1 MIRPACATHNN
12 LEVIIRM
19 AVSLRLR
26 RLEYQLLISAY
37 GIAKFLG
44 PLIDT
49 VFHSPLRSQ
58 RVAEDVSSQMDK
70 HNLVGQLCA
79 VVGERYVLIEKEDVI
94 VYEQD
99 GSIFQVMPEIVVLP
113 GNVEQVAAVVKAAKQ
128 AGVPIIPRGSGTGL
142 AGGAVPAEGGIV
154 LSLARLDRI
163 LRIDLENGLAIV
175 EPGVI
180 NLDITKAVAND
191 GFFYAPDPSSQAA
204 CSIGG
209 NVANNSGGPHTL
221 AYGVTTNHVL
231 GLEIV
236 LDDGQIVWLGG
247 AVPDAPGYDLRGVF
261 VGSEGTMGVVTKVIV
276 KLMRNRESVRTLL
289 AIYDRMDDATRAVV
303 EITGAGIIPAALEI
317 MDRTT
322 IEAVESSAP
331 LGFPRDAEAV
341 LLVEVEGLR
350 EQTERSMQL
359 AHAICEQSGARE
371 VRVARDE
378 TERQRLWKGRKGAF
392 GAMGA
397 LAPNYYVNDGVVPRS
412 QLPEIM
418 RRVAAISKQFDLR
431 IANVFHAGD
440 GNLHPNILF
449 DMRTPG
455 ELDRV
460 IEAGAAILS
469 ACVELGGS
477 ITGEHGVGIE
487 KKAYIGLLFN
497 DADLEAMTRVRTAL
511 DPDGRFNPAK
521 LFPSPAGCGEAR
533 RQPAQIPAGLWI

>member
-1 MIRPACATHNN
+1 
-12 LEVIIRM
+12 
-19 AVSLRLR
+19 
-26 RLEYQLLISAY
+26 
-37 GIAKFLG
+37 
-44 PLIDT
+44 
-49 VFHSPLRSQ
+49 
-58 RVAEDVSSQMDK
+58 MDK
-70 HNLVGQLCA
+70 KNLVGQLRA
-79 VVGERYVLIEKEDVI
+79 IVGDRYVLVEKEDVI

-99 GSIFQVMPEIVVLP
+99 GSIFQVMPEVVVLP
-113 GNVEQVAAVVKAAKQ
+113 GDVEQVAAVVKAAKQ
-128 AGVPIIPRGSGTGL
+128 AAVPIIPRGSGTGL

-163 LRIDLENGLAIV
+163 LKIDLENRIAVV

-180 NLDITKAVAND
+180 NIDLTKAVAKD

-231 GLEIV
+231 GVEIV
-236 LDDGQIVWLGG
+236 LDDGQVVWLGG
-247 AVPDAPGYDLRGVF
+247 EVPDTSGYDLRGVF
-261 VGSEGTMGVVTKVIV
+261 VGSEGTMGVVTKIAV
-276 KLMRNRESVRTLL
+276 KLMQTRESVRTLL
-289 AIYDRMDDATRAVV
+289 AIYDLMDDATRAVV
-303 EITGAGIIPAALEI
+303 EITGAGIIPAALEM

-322 IEAVESSAP
+322 IEAVESGSP
-331 LGFPRDAEAV
+331 VGFPRDAEAV

-350 EQTERSMQL
+350 EQTQRSMELIQV
-359 AHAICEQSGARE
+359 ICQRGGARE
-371 VRVARDE
+371 VRLAQDE
-378 TERQRLWKGRKGAF
+378 AERQRLWKGRKGAF

-412 QLPEIM
+412 QLPEMM
-418 RRVAAISKQFDLR
+418 RRIAEISKNFKLR

-460 IEAGAAILS
+460 IEAGAAILN

-497 DADLEAMTRVRTAL
+497 ENDLEAMRRVRKAL

-521 LFPSPAGCGEAR
+521 LFPTPASCGEVR
-533 RQPAQIPAGLWI
+533 LQPAQIPAGLWI

>member
-1 MIRPACATHNN
+1 MDKNN
-12 LEVIIRM
+12 L
-19 AVSLRLR
+19 L
-26 RLEYQLLISAY
+26 
-37 GIAKFLG
+37 
-44 PLIDT
+44 
-49 VFHSPLRSQ
+49 
-58 RVAEDVSSQMDK
+58 
-70 HNLVGQLCA
+70 GQLRA
-79 VVGERYVLIEKEDVI
+79 IVGDRHVLVEKEDVI

-99 GSIFQVMPEIVVLP
+99 GSIFQVMPEVVVLP
-113 GNVEQVAAVVKAAKQ
+113 ADVEQVSAVVKVAKQ
-128 AGVPIIPRGSGTGL
+128 AAVPIIPRGSGTGL

-163 LRIDLENGLAIV
+163 LKIDLENRIAVV

-180 NLDITKAVAND
+180 NIDLTKAVAQD

-231 GLEIV
+231 GVEIV
-236 LDDGQIVWLGG
+236 LDDGQVLWIGG
-247 AVPDAPGYDLRGVF
+247 ELPDTSGYDLRGVF
-261 VGSEGTMGVVTKVIV
+261 VGSEGTMGVVTKIAV
-276 KLMRNRESVRTLL
+276 KLMQTRESVRTLL

-303 EITGAGIIPAALEI
+303 EITGAGIIPAALEMI
-317 MDRTT
+317 DRTT
-322 IEAVESSAP
+322 IEAIESGSP
-331 LGFPRDAEAV
+331 VGFPRDAEAV
-341 LLVEVEGLR
+341 LLVEVEGVR

-359 AHAICEQSGARE
+359 IQVICQRGGARE
-371 VRVARDE
+371 VKLAQDE
-378 TERQRLWKGRKGAF
+378 AERQRLWKGRKGAF

-418 RRVAAISKQFDLR
+418 RRIAQISKGFQLR

-455 ELDRV
+455 ELERV
-460 IEAGAAILS
+460 IEAGAAILN

-497 DADLEAMTRVRTAL
+497 DNDLEAMRRVRKAL
-511 DPDGRFNPAK
+511 DPDSRFNPAK
-521 LFPSPAGCGEAR
+521 LFPTPTSCGEVR
-533 RQPAQIPAGLWI
+533 LHPAQIPAGLWI